1 MEGVRLTSQS
11 AVVSIMKGVRLASQ
25 LVVVKSVKLANQF
38 ISFCNE
44 EFQAG
49 WPVSGSFCNEECQAC
64 QPADLSL

>member
-1 MEGVRLTSQS
+1 ME
-11 AVVSIMKGVRLASQ
+11 GVRLASQ